1 MAKISVEDYL
11 LAKAAEE
18 ASELAIEFNKC
29 IVFGPDTVYE
39 GKTQLEKVKIEF
51 NDLLTIVG
59 MLNELFVHKYGSV
72 IAAEEQLT
80 ADKLVKTQYYMN
92 VSRELGRLED
102 ANSAD

>member
-29 IVFGPDTVYE
+29 IVFGPDSVYE

-59 MLNELFVHKYGSV
+59 MLNTIFVQKYGSV
-72 IAAEEQLT
+72 IGVDHEMS
-80 ADKLVKTQYYMN
+80 ADKIAKTQYYMN

-102 ANSAD
+102 VNSAN